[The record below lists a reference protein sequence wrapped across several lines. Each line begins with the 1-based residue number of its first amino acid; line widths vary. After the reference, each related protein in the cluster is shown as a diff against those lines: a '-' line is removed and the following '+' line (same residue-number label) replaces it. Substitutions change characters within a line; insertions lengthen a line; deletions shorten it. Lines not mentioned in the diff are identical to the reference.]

1 MSIRSAAAALC
12 AAAALF
18 VAPAQAQSEQEL
30 YEAAKN
36 EGELTWYI
44 AHFSA
49 ENAEAVG
56 AAFTEKYPGVKVN
69 VVRATS
75 QVIMQRLM
83 QDFENQARNCDV
95 FGSADEGHYVELKQN
110 KLLTRYVPRNA
121 GSVLKQYQ
129 GVDPDGYYHITA
141 AAMLVLAYQTELVKA
156 EEAPTKWTDLTD
168 PKWKGKIALGHPAF
182 SGSVGTWVVLLTKLY
197 GWDYFEALEKNDPQ
211 IGRSLLDATTML
223 VAKERSVGAV
233 LDAGT
238 GKAISRG
245 SPIQL
250 VYPTDGA
257 LLLAL
262 PSAIPASAPHPN
274 AAKLFMEFLL
284 SPEASKVAVEYFNT
298 PLVDSVPPPK
308 GLKSASEVKT
318 LRPTATEIHEGV
330 PEAIE
335 QWRDTFGN

>member
-1 MSIRSAAAALC
+1 MSIRTAAAALC
-12 AAAALF
+12 AAAILAAAP
-18 VAPAQAQSEQEL
+18 APAQTEQEL
-30 YEAAKN
+30 YEAAKK
-36 EGELTWYI
+36 EGELTWYV

-56 AAFTEKYPGVKVN
+56 SAFTQKYPGVKVN

-83 QDFENQARNCDV
+83 QDIENTARNCDV
-95 FGSADEGHYVELKQN
+95 FGSADEGHYVELEQK

-121 GSVLKQYQ
+121 GSVLEQFQ
-129 GVDPDGYYHITA
+129 SIDPDGTYHVTA
-141 AAMLVLAYQTELVKA
+141 AAMLVLAYHTDLVKA
-156 EEAPTKWTDLTD
+156 EEAPTKWSDLTD

-182 SGSVGTWVVLLTKLY
+182 SGSVGTWAVLLTKLY

-250 VYPTDGA
+250 VYPTDGS

-284 SPEASKVAVEYFNT
+284 SPEASKVAVEYFNA
-298 PLVDSVPPPK
+298 PLLDSVPPPK

-318 LRPTATEIHEGV
+318 LRPTAEEIHKGV

-335 QWRDTFGN
+335 RWRDTFGN

>member
-1 MSIRSAAAALC
+1 MSIRSVATALC
-12 AAAALF
+12 AAAILA
-18 VAPAQAQSEQEL
+18 VAPAQAQGEQEL
-30 YEAAKN
+30 YDAAKK
-36 EGELTWYI
+36 EGELTWYV

-56 AAFTEKYPGVKVN
+56 AAFTRKHPGVKVN

-75 QVIMQRLM
+75 QVVMQRLM
-83 QDFENQARNCDV
+83 QDIDNAARNCDV
-95 FGSADEGHYVELKQN
+95 FSSADEGHYVELEQK
-110 KLLTRYVPRNA
+110 KLLTHYAPKNA
-121 GSVLKQYQ
+121 GSVFQQFQ
-129 GVDPDGYYHITA
+129 GIDPDGFYHVTA

-156 EEAPTKWTDLTD
+156 EEAPTKWSDLAD

-182 SGSVGTWVVLLTKLY
+182 SGSVGTWVVMLTQLY

-245 SPIQL
+245 SPIQI
-250 VYPTDGA
+250 VYPTDGS

-262 PSAIPASAPHPN
+262 PSAIPANAPHPN

-284 SPEASKVAVEYFNT
+284 SPEASKVAVEYFNA
-298 PLVDSVPPPK
+298 PLLDSVPPPK
-308 GLKSASEVKT
+308 GMKSASEVKT
-318 LRPTATEIHEGV
+318 LRPTAAEIHKGV

-335 QWRDTFGN
+335 RWRDTFGN